1 MFRFF
6 IKLIFDLKAEEQRRP
21 LVLIQSFAAMMQR
34 NRQMMPGQENVT
46 TVPPFP
52 CDAISYKQIPV
63 VCNFANDTK
72 DFWYRLIE
80 GGVVALQEC
89 YGLRSTIETRD

>member
-6 IKLIFDLKAEEQRRP
+6 IKLIFDLKAEEQRHP

-46 TVPPFP
+46 TVPPFRRAHCRRP
-52 CDAISYKQIPV
+52 ANETKQV
-63 VCNFANDTK
+63 Y
-72 DFWYRLIE
+72 FWL
-80 GGVVALQEC
+80 G
-89 YGLRSTIETRD
+89 